1 MAAKKRSFFCSNSPS
16 KFHRPLRFVTKSM
29 ISYIVRYIVDKKAG
43 RWMKKNRNTFDDNEK
58 GCTFAIER
66 WLQKKERLIA
76 ANLFLCALPAEG
88 ILDVYNRLVDGIK

>member
-1 MAAKKRSFFCSNSPS
+1 M
-16 KFHRPLRFVTKSM
+16 RFVTKSM

>member
-1 MAAKKRSFFCSNSPS
+1 
-16 KFHRPLRFVTKSM
+16 M

-66 WLQKKERLIA
+66 WLQKKERFFA
-76 ANLFLCALPAEG
+76 AISLFYVSGIGMLPNHSCKG
-88 ILDVYNRLVDGIK
+88 LTSWRMF